1 MGMKELQEVSPQ
13 THKVYATKVRTLK
26 NKNAT
31 DMRTL
36 KNQMSYSQS
45 SYLSKSGTFKVS
57 NQTYKRVM
65 TYDMRTY
72 KHIERYLYFKIQSVS
87 IIRDIMRRTLF

>member
-1 MGMKELQEVSPQ
+1 MPSEGLLLFYGMKELQEVSPQ
-13 THKVYATKVRTLK
+13 TLRGYAAKVRTLK

-36 KNQMSYSQS
+36 KNQRSYSQS
-45 SYLSKSGTFKVS
+45 SYLSKSGIFIIS

-65 TYDMRTY
+65 TYDMGTTS
-72 KHIERYLYFKIQSVS
+72 KHIERYLYFKLNQ
-87 IIRDIMRRTLF
+87 

>member
-1 MGMKELQEVSPQ
+1 MKELQEVSPQ
-13 THKVYATKVRTLK
+13 TLIDYAAKVRTLK
-26 NKNAT
+26 NNNHAT

-36 KNQMSYSQS
+36 KNQRSYSQS

-72 KHIERYLYFKIQSVS
+72 KHIERYLYFKLNQ
-87 IIRDIMRRTLF
+87 

>member
-1 MGMKELQEVSPQ
+1 MPSEGLLLFYGIKELQEVSPQ
-13 THKVYATKVRTLK
+13 TLK
-26 NKNAT
+26 GYAT

-36 KNQMSYSQS
+36 KNQRSYSQS
-45 SYLSKSGTFKVS
+45 SYLSKSGIFKVS

-72 KHIERYLYFKIQSVS
+72 KHIERYLYFKLNQ
-87 IIRDIMRRTLF
+87 